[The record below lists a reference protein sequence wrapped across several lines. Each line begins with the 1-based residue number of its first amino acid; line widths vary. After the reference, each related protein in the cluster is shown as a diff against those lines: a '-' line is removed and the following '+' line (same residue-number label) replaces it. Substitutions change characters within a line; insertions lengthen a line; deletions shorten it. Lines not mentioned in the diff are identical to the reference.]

1 MYYFIWSLNIGL
13 TVLCSCFSYIT
24 DYPEVVANYNSPYN
38 RSSKP
43 SGAERFCSSLF
54 PCLCDK
60 NKNDYI
66 DNKDTSAKLLESRPT
81 NENGGNLSAPPNNVS
96 HDGGV
101 TPTEAGMAYR
111 HGPTP
116 SAPVITDPDAYFE
129 PNIKP
134 HFYDR
139 SDSLPDSVPVQASS

>member
-1 MYYFIWSLNIGL
+1 M
-13 TVLCSCFSYIT
+13 V
-24 DYPEVVANYNSPYN
+24 NYSTPHN

-43 SGAERFCSSLF
+43 TGAQGVLSTLF
-54 PCLCDK
+54 PCLCDS
-60 NKNDYI
+60 NTRDTV
-66 DNKDTSAKLLESRPT
+66 DNKDTSTKLLESRPT
-81 NENGGNLSAPPNNVS
+81 NENGGTGGAPPTGTS

-111 HGPTP
+111 QGPTP
-116 SAPVITDPDAYFE
+116 SAPVITDPQAYFE